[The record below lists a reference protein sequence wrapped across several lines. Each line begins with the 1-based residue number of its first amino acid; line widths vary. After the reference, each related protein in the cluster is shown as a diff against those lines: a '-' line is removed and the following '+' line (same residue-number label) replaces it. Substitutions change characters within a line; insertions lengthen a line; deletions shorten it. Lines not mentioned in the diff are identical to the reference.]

1 MKLGNVQINIYVK
14 KGIINNIK
22 FFGDFFSSSEIG
34 GLENKF
40 LGIKYEKEEVLKIFE
55 NVDIER
61 YMHNIN
67 KKDIME
73 VMFK

>member
-1 MKLGNVQINIYVK
+1 MS
-14 KGIINNIK
+14 NIK
-22 FFGDFFSSSEIG
+22 FFGDFFSSCEIAE
-34 GLENKF
+34 LENKF
-40 LGIKYEKEEVLKIFE
+40 LGIKYEKEEMLKTLE

-67 KKDIME
+67 QKDIME

>member
-1 MKLGNVQINIYVK
+1 
-14 KGIINNIK
+14 
-22 FFGDFFSSSEIG
+22 
-34 GLENKF
+34 LENKF
-40 LGIKYEKEEVLKIFE
+40 LGIKYEKEEMLKTLE

-67 KKDIME
+67 QKDIME